1 MSILMRY
8 FMKKLQWSR
17 NVWTIFTWLLIKLII
32 MEGGLKILEK
42 SVNKVCLWIDPFGLC
57 VIYLMSHSTNQRR
70 FLHKNRVWIICHGH
84 CKCTNIRRPWS
95 SAQCQ
100 FLWILF
106 RFFGSSYLR
115 FSMIK
120 PFDFWQTIKKKSCL
134 RIEHKTGIRFTKTY
148 IVHCCWKSRKE
159 GCYHTNIR

>member
-120 PFDFWQTIKKKSCL
+120 PFDFWQTIKKKIL
-134 RIEHKTGIRFTKTY
+134 
-148 IVHCCWKSRKE
+148 V
-159 GCYHTNIR
+159 

>member
-42 SVNKVCLWIDPFGLC
+42 SVNKVCLWIDPFGLLC
-57 VIYLMSHSTNQRR
+57 IIYLMSHSTNQRR

-95 SAQCQ
+95 SEQCQ
-100 FLWILF
+100 ILWILV
-106 RFFGSSYLR
+106 RFFGSSYCGLPWLKIWFFPKYQK
-115 FSMIK
+115 FSLIK
-120 PFDFWQTIKKKSCL
+120 NLT
-134 RIEHKTGIRFTKTY
+134 
-148 IVHCCWKSRKE
+148 
-159 GCYHTNIR
+159 